1 MMERNSRTF
10 LDLAHSTLSKYQES
24 AKSDLESRHKGI
36 EASILPFREAIKQLD
51 EQQRELEKKR
61 VGSYAAL
68 SQQIEGMVGSEKDL
82 RKEVSQL
89 VQALRSPQM
98 RGSWGEI

>member
-1 MMERNSRTF
+1 MIFWILGFFGLSAAFIRIWFVMQKRFNKAETRLAETFKALSFEMMERNSRTF

-51 EQQRELEKKR
+51 EQQRELE
-61 VGSYAAL
+61 
-68 SQQIEGMVGSEKDL
+68 
-82 RKEVSQL
+82 
-89 VQALRSPQM
+89 
-98 RGSWGEI
+98 